1 MTAPVPFLEVPVE
14 HVMTPR
20 PATVGPEDPLGDA
33 AGLMVQG
40 GFRHLPVVDVDGRL
54 VGMLSERDLRERLGT
69 ELERFA
75 DAALDLLSADVEGS
89 MRTDPITISS
99 AQTVRD
105 ALELLMDE
113 RVGALPVVDD
123 ERLVGILSYLD
134 VLGYLRHESP
144 PGASA
149 RDVRAPSPKRREAAK
164 ARKRPQVAQA
174 KRPRAAKA
182 RKRPQAAK
190 ARKVARAPTRR
201 GRRTRR

>member
-1 MTAPVPFLEVPVE
+1 MPAPVPFLEVPVE

-20 PATVGPEDPLGDA
+20 PATVGPEDALGDA

-54 VGMLSERDLRERLGT
+54 VGMLSERELRVRLGT

-75 DAALDLLSADVEGS
+75 DAALDLLSEDVEGS

-105 ALELLMDE
+105 ALEILTDE

-123 ERLVGILSYLD
+123 ERVVGILSYLD
-134 VLGYLRHESP
+134 VLGYLRRESP
-144 PGASA
+144 AGAPA
-149 RDVRAPSPKRREAAK
+149 PDVRASAQKRREPAKPRKRRKAAK
-164 ARKRPQVAQA
+164 PRKAA
-174 KRPRAAKA
+174 RAAPA
-182 RKRPQAAK
+182 RRG
-190 ARKVARAPTRR
+190 